1 MDSLLETCKGRI
13 QTKNAV
19 SGDLEMFSLDASKL
33 FAKNTI
39 CTSIYWATDV
49 PKAVKESCIVYPA
62 KNPMISGSSLGKP
75 MNLGSTQADKPEY
88 FGLPR
93 YLGMSLFGRPKDDR
107 RVLGDAVDV
116 TFQKELF
123 PQQQDIVTKVL
134 SVMHSWGG
142 ATLIADCGVGKTGM
156 AIYIL
161 SVLKRKACILC
172 NRDLLMTQWAESLLK
187 FLGPVKISYI
197 QGSDH
202 VDVSGDIVI
211 ASIGTVIKLERK
223 ILSCF
228 GLVIIDEMHHLAAQS
243 LVWSVPLFQAKYTLG
258 LTATPNRS
266 DGLECVLYWLAGPAA
281 CVYQRIPELTG
292 KSGTVLV
299 QKVLFSDGLKEE
311 VIYHNGTLGFSSM
324 ITKLTEDAKRN
335 DILKGLIQSVL
346 SRKRIIVV
354 TSIVEHAKRL
364 QSFFPDE
371 PSALL
376 AGSHKDR
383 DKAKRVKLVFASYS
397 MLEEGYDDPDLDTL
411 ILATPR
417 STIQQTIG
425 RIERETPG
433 KAVPI
438 VIDLVDNFSLFP
450 NMYWKRQKFYTSRGF
465 SIEIK

>member
-1 MDSLLETCKGRI
+1 MESLLKACKGRI
-13 QTKNAV
+13 QDKDA
-19 SGDLEMFSLDASKL
+19 SPGDLEMFSFTSKKL
-33 FAKNTI
+33 CAKNTI

-93 YLGMSLFGRPKDDR
+93 YLGMSLFGIPKDDR
-107 RVLGDAVDV
+107 RVLGEPIEA
-116 TFQKELF
+116 TFQKDLF
-123 PQQQDIVTKVL
+123 PQQQDIVNNVL
-134 SVMHSWGG
+134 EVLRSWGG

-161 SVLKRKACILC
+161 SILKRKTCILC
-172 NRDLLMTQWAESLLK
+172 NRDLLMTQWAESLTK

-202 VDVSGDIVI
+202 VDLSGDIVI

-223 ILSCF
+223 QLISF

-258 LTATPNRS
+258 LTATPQRS
-266 DGLECVLYWLAGPAA
+266 DGLENVLYWLAGPAA

-292 KSGTVLV
+292 KSGTVLI

-311 VIYHNGTLGFSSM
+311 VLYHNGTLGFSSM
-324 ITKLTEDAKRN
+324 ITKLTEDPKRN
-335 DILKGLIQSVL
+335 ELLKGLIQSVL

-354 TSIVEHAKRL
+354 TSIVEHAKLL
-364 QSFFPDE
+364 QSFFPE
-371 PSALL
+371 EASALL

-383 DKAKRVKLVFASYS
+383 DKAKVVKLVFASYS
-397 MLEEGYDDPDLDTL
+397 MLEEGYDDPEFVIL
-411 ILATPR
+411 ILAPPR

-425 RIERETPG
+425 RIERESPG
-433 KAVPI
+433 KAVPV

-465 SIEIK
+465 SIQVQ